1 MIVLRNKFFSG
12 LSNDLIRDRVF
23 DIIENTFGIDK
34 GDIKLDLSFRK
45 DLGADDLALIDFTMD
60 LEGEFNIY
68 FSSQESKNLRTVGDV
83 IKVIDNKLK
92 SKKD

>member
-1 MIVLRNKFFSG
+1 MIILKNKFFSG
-12 LSNDLIRDRVF
+12 LNNDLIKDRVF
-23 DIIENTFGIDK
+23 DIIENTFGIDR
-34 GDIKLDLSFRK
+34 GDIKPGLSFRK

-60 LEGEFNIY
+60 LEGEFDIY